1 MASVHETFPSFDL
14 TVERGDTVTTVA
26 ASGELDLATAP
37 ELSTAVA
44 AHHDARLLVLDVT
57 AVTFIDS
64 SGVRALIEA
73 DRSRAG
79 SSSRLVVLA
88 GEGPVRRM
96 LELCGLDGWLA
107 LVTDHPARAAQ
118 RVPPTDT
125 GPKAPPAQRSCH
137 APAKQ
142 VEPPSLGR

>member
-1 MASVHETFPSFDL
+1 MASIHETFPSFDL

-37 ELSTAVA
+37 ELSAAVA
-44 AHHDARLLVLDVT
+44 QHNDARLLVLDVT

-64 SGVRALIEA
+64 TGVRALIEA

-79 SSSRLVVLA
+79 AGLRVAVLA

-96 LELCGLDGWLA
+96 LDLCGLDGRLA

-118 RVPPTDT
+118 RVAPTNTGPITPPT
-125 GPKAPPAQRSCH
+125 PPLMPRA
-137 APAKQ
+137 
-142 VEPPSLGR
+142 G

>member
-1 MASVHETFPSFDL
+1 MSSIHETFPSFDL
-14 TVERGDTVTTVA
+14 TVERGDTVTAVA

-44 AHHDARLLVLDVT
+44 AHHDARPLVLDLT

-96 LELCGLDGWLA
+96 LELCGLDGRLG
-107 LVTDHPARAAQ
+107 LVNDHPARPAE
-118 RVPPTDT
+118 RVAPTDP
-125 GPKAPPAQRSCH
+125 GP
-137 APAKQ
+137 
-142 VEPPSLGR
+142 